1 MNRNYLYSVCV
12 AIALVATACSDDLG
26 QQPVPTK
33 AGKGHVVEVG
43 ATLAPATRMTVEDA
57 NSMLNYYWT
66 ADDAF
71 TVFDVKN
78 GQQTLFSINANGLDE
93 KSSVASFTGEPELAY
108 EEGQTLYAV
117 YNKNSA
123 ADVPLALDENGNL
136 TLDLSNQT
144 GELNENYQFL
154 WGEATYSENYPV
166 RFNFQHLVTT
176 LRLEIT
182 VPEGVTELKQI
193 QLLGDGLVPRATLV
207 LNKAPH
213 DAESQ
218 FSIGDLVYSYTDNV
232 GAIGTITLNGSF
244 VPANG
249 VVTAY
254 VYALATKRYYDDVTW
269 YEDTNIQPKIILTDT
284 QDNEFAVTTYFDY
297 HTIEKGEAYY
307 LKANSTLPLVDFANE
322 ASATGGVNDPYEI
335 ANADQLYSLM
345 MRTYTNRLDKQANS
359 YKVLNYKLTDDI
371 VLDNRSLW
379 NPISLEGWRY
389 SEGLTFDGNG
399 KTISGEITFNA
410 RRGFI
415 GLFGALYK
423 TNLKELTLDADITL
437 ESDWTLW
444 TSTGSI
450 VGYLSDRS
458 SIYHCFNKSQLN
470 CGTCVSRYIG
480 GIIGSCYNSTISYC
494 GNTGTI
500 ITNQGNINI
509 GGFIGSLDYS
519 SSVEGCYSNGS
530 IVCNNNSDLYFGG
543 IAGQLTQINATVK
556 HCWSATSLVVPETEN
571 IFYKG
576 GLVGNGLMG
585 TITNCYWSNVMES
598 AIGTS
603 SEATI
608 EACASFEGTMP
619 TAEQLQKLNEGILAS
634 GYQFSTTDGTLVKN
648 DKTIVPPSD
657 IEKW

>member
-1 MNRNYLYSVCV
+1 M
-12 AIALVATACSDDLG
+12 ATACSDDLG
-26 QQPVPTK
+26 QQPEPTK

-78 GQQTLFSINANGLDE
+78 GQQTLFSINADSLAE

-123 ADVPLALDENGNL
+123 AGVPLTLDENGNL

-154 WGEATYSENYPV
+154 WGEATYNENQPV

-193 QLLGDGLVPRATLV
+193 QLLGEGLVPHATLV
-207 LNKAPH
+207 LNKAPY
-213 DAESQ
+213 DSESR
-218 FSIGDLVYSYTDNV
+218 FNIGDLVYSYTDNSEDAR
-232 GAIGTITLNGSF
+232 GSITLNGSF
-244 VPANG
+244 VPTNG
-249 VVTAY
+249 VVTVY
-254 VYALATKRYYDDVTW
+254 VYALAAKRYHDNVTW
-269 YEDTNIQPKIILTDT
+269 ADTPNIQPMIVITDT
-284 QDNEFAVTTYFDY
+284 QDNEFAVTNFFGMRK
-297 HTIEKGEAYY
+297 IEKGTAYAI
-307 LKANSTLPLVDFANE
+307 KTDSTLPMVDFANE
-322 ASATGGVNDPYEI
+322 ASVTGGVNDPYEI
-335 ANADQLYSLM
+335 ANADQLYSFM
-345 MRTYTNRLDKQANS
+345 MRTYTNRQNRQAQY
-359 YKVLNYKLTDDI
+359 YKELNYKLTDDI

-379 NPISLEGWRY
+379 YPIRLDGVRNY
-389 SEGLTFDGNG
+389 STGVTFDGNG
-399 KTISGEITFNA
+399 KTISGEITYNVN
-410 RRGFI
+410 GGT
-415 GLFGALYK
+415 GLFGTVYR
-423 TNLKELTLDADITL
+423 TNIKELTLDADIAL
-437 ESDWTLW
+437 ESHNSTWWTD
-444 TSTGSI
+444 TGSI
-450 VGYLSDRS
+450 VANLYNGS
-458 SIYHCFNKSQLN
+458 SVYHCFNKSRLN
-470 CGTCVSRYIG
+470 CGTSVQRNIG
-480 GIIGSCYNSTISYC
+480 GIIGSCNYSTISYC

-500 ITNQGNINI
+500 ITDLNQITI
-509 GGFIGSLDYS
+509 GGIVGSLENT

-530 IVCNNNSDLYFGG
+530 VICTNVVYFDQYAGG
-543 IAGQLTQINATVK
+543 VVGQLTGSNPTIK
-556 HCWSATSLVVPETEN
+556 HCWSATSFVISEKEEADGD

-576 GLVGNGLMG
+576 GLVGNGQTG
-585 TITNCYWSNVMES
+585 TITNCYWSNVVES

-608 EACASFEGTMP
+608 ATIEACAPFEGTIP